1 MTYIKNQFF
10 YTRKEAIEDTDPVE
24 YAEFLDSIN
33 LNKVIRSVQT
43 SSDIIVVLLDDMHER
58 ITEVPNINTKTNKVI
73 GTKKKVEVFQTEAYL
88 TGDDKV
94 RFEKLTNIDS

>member
-1 MTYIKNQFF
+1 MSYIKNQFF

-73 GTKKKVEVFQTEAYL
+73 TDAYIKL
-88 TGDDKV
+88 
-94 RFEKLTNIDS
+94 FEFNGKSGKSCHFE